1 MSENL
6 ENCPQWTISVVCV
19 LEFKLIKLFLN
30 VVCLLQSTFLY
41 KPIFLLILEK
51 YKAHVR
57 CNWLGVKV
65 VTIELETFSFRLSRY
80 SLNEDITY

>member
-1 MSENL
+1 MDYLS
-6 ENCPQWTISVVCV
+6 C
-19 LEFKLIKLFLN
+19 
-30 VVCLLQSTFLY
+30 VCLRVNKVIFKCCLSFTINISIQAY
-41 KPIFLLILEK
+41 FLLILEK

>member
-1 MSENL
+1 M
-6 ENCPQWTISVVCV
+6 
-19 LEFKLIKLFLN
+19 LFVFYNQHFYTSLFFTY
-30 VVCLLQSTFLY
+30 SR
-41 KPIFLLILEK
+41 K